1 MSASESAVVPAAAA
15 GASGDALLDIR
26 DLFLDLPDGTR
37 LLHGISLSIATGETV
52 GLVGESGSGKSLTA
66 RTVLGLVPDR
76 STLDGQVLLD
86 GADVLTATGP
96 ALRQMRRHGA
106 AMIFQDP
113 RAGINPMRTIGDHL
127 TESLRLA
134 EGWSA
139 DAARARAVELLA
151 AVRLPRPED
160 HMRQYPHEF
169 SGGMLQRVMIAGALT
184 TSPKLLVCD
193 EPTTAL
199 DVTTQAEIIG
209 VLTEQRASR
218 GMGMLFITHDL
229 NLAASLCD
237 RVYVMSGGNVVEQG
251 RAHDVLRNPQ
261 AEYTRRLVAAT
272 PTLVGAAPGA
282 ATEPEAAP
290 PAEVETTAA
299 AQPDDEPAGEAP
311 TAGGIFKPGPEEDT
325 APPVGRASTKGTPA
339 AESMLEAAGISKT
352 YHRRGKEPVRAVIDA
367 SVAIPRGGA
376 LGVVGESGSGKSTLA
391 RMIVGLERADSGD
404 IRIDGRERTAVPRSR
419 AERLAHARSVQMVFQ
434 DPYLS
439 LDPRITAG
447 RAIEDALRLHARL
460 SSTDARARVIDLLT
474 QVGLGEKHAAAR
486 PRTLSGG
493 QRQRVAIAR
502 ALAIEPD
509 VLVMDEATSALD
521 VSVQAQ
527 VLALVD
533 RIRRERGLTV
543 LFISH
548 DLAVVRRVCDETVV
562 MRRGEIVERGN
573 TVQLLAAPQHE
584 YTRLLIDSVPKPGW
598 DAEAVGAEVEAADA
612 AADGPDATAPRTD
625 DRTDDVDDEAAAA
638 EAARVEASG
647 QAR

>member
-1 MSASESAVVPAAAA
+1 MTATETVVDPAAAPDA
-15 GASGDALLDIR
+15 PNPALLEIR
-26 DLFLDLPDGTR
+26 DLTLDLPDGTR
-37 LLHGISLSIATGETV
+37 LLHGISLSVAAGETV

-76 STLDGQVLLD
+76 STITGEVVLD
-86 GADVLTATGP
+86 GARVLTAP
-96 ALRQMRRHGA
+96 APELRQLRRHGA

-127 TESLRLA
+127 TEALRLA
-134 EGWSA
+134 EGWST
-139 DAARARAVELLA
+139 DAAQARAVDLLE
-151 AVRLPRPED
+151 AVRLPRPAD
-160 HMRQYPHEF
+160 HLRQYPHEF

-209 VLTEQRASR
+209 VLAEQRASR

-237 RVYVMSGGNVVEQG
+237 RVYVMSGGRIVEQG
-251 RAHDVLRNPQ
+251 RAHDVLRDPRD
-261 AEYTRRLVAAT
+261 EYTRRLVAAT
-272 PTLVGAAPGA
+272 PTLTGAAPGA
-282 ATEPEAAP
+282 TAGHRIGGSAEHAGAQHPTAGVSSEISDSVRDDTATHAA
-290 PAEVETTAA
+290 AVATAA
-299 AQPDDEPAGEAP
+299 AP
-311 TAGGIFKPGPEEDT
+311 
-325 APPVGRASTKGTPA
+325 
-339 AESMLEAAGISKT
+339 MLEAAGVSKT
-352 YHRRGKEPVRAVIDA
+352 YVRRGKEAVRAVIDA
-367 SVAIPRGGA
+367 SVAVPRGGA

-391 RMIVGLERADSGD
+391 RMIVGLEAADAGD
-404 IRIDGRERTAVPRSR
+404 IRIDGRERTAVPRNR
-419 AERLAHARSVQMVFQ
+419 RERLAHARSVQMVFQ

-447 RAIEDALRLHARL
+447 RAIEDALRLHTRL
-460 SSTDARARVIDLLT
+460 SATEARSRVVDLLA

-527 VLALVD
+527 VLDLVD

-562 MRRGEIVERGN
+562 MRRGEIVERGR
-573 TVQLLAAPQHE
+573 TVELLASPQHE

-598 DAEAVGAEVEAADA
+598 DAEAAGAEIEAA
-612 AADGPDATAPRTD
+612 GIG
-625 DRTDDVDDEAAAA
+625 DDEADGAPADGDA
-638 EAARVEASG
+638 EAAAVEEARIEVSG